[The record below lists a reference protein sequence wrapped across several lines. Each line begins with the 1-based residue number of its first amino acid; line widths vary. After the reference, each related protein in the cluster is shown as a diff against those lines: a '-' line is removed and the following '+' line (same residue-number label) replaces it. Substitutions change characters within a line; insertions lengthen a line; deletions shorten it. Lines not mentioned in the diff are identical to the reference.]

1 MLLIEKLPLTH
12 WLKSYHKQDLVSDL
26 IAGLIATI
34 IMVPQGM
41 AYALLAGLPAEYG
54 LYCAILP
61 SFLYAILGSSRS
73 LSVGPAALI
82 SIMVASS
89 VGALAPE
96 NEFEYLKYAV
106 NISFLAGVF
115 LLFMRLFRLGSMTNF
130 ISLPVIS
137 GFTSASA
144 IIILTSQLKHIL
156 GLSIPTGLG
165 FKETL
170 MAIYYEVSSVNG
182 TTLMIALCA
191 CIGLW
196 YFKNVFPR
204 HIKAFALNPLI
215 EQALSKAGPMFI
227 VLISAYVIYAAQLNI
242 EHQVNIVGDIPE
254 GFPSFQFWQLD
265 VTLWQELALPSL
277 LIALMCFVTSISV
290 GTKLASK
297 RKERINA
304 NQELFALGVANI
316 VSGLSGTFA
325 LAASMSRSAVN
336 HSAGAQTTI
345 ASIVCAF
352 GVLLTLLLLTP
363 FFYYLP
369 LAVLGAIVVMSVVS
383 MIELEQVRRCWIVNR
398 TDAYS
403 LIATFLTVLIFGI
416 EVGISVGIL
425 GSVILVVYRAS
436 HPHIAIVGRVGN
448 SEHFRNIK
456 RHQVNTEQGILAI
469 RVDESI
475 YFSNVQCIEDFILSK
490 VAGSSEIKHIVLI
503 FSSVS
508 FVDTTALDAFEALK
522 VKLEEASIQLHLSEV
537 KGPVMDQ
544 LEQTRFIEMLTPGQV
559 FFTTDEAFKTLVP
572 PSNIKKG

>member
-1 MLLIEKLPLTH
+1 MFLKHLPLTQ
-12 WLKSYHKQDLVSDL
+12 WLQSYNKQDFISDF

-41 AYALLAGLPAEYG
+41 AYALLAGVPAEYG

-61 SFLYAILGSSRS
+61 SFFYAILGSSRS

-89 VGALAPE
+89 VGALAPA
-96 NEFEYLKYAV
+96 NEAEYLTYAV
-106 NISFLAGVF
+106 NISFLTGVF
-115 LLFMRLFRLGSMTNF
+115 LLLMRLFKLGSMTNF

-144 IIILTSQLKHIL
+144 IIILTSQLKHMF
-156 GLSIPTGLG
+156 GLSIPSGLG
-165 FKETL
+165 FAETVMSLIQQLPL
-170 MAIYYEVSSVNG
+170 MNY
-182 TTLMIALCA
+182 TTLSIAVLA
-191 CIGLW
+191 CLGLW
-196 YFKNVFPR
+196 YFKNHFPI
-204 HIKAFALNPLI
+204 HLKHLSLHPLI
-215 EQALSKAGPMFI
+215 EQGLGKAGPMFV
-227 VLISAYVIYAAQLNI
+227 VLLSAYAIYYGQLDSI
-242 EHQVNIVGDIPE
+242 KQVQVVGAIPE
-254 GFPSFQFWQLD
+254 GLPSLQIWQLD
-265 VTLWQELALPSL
+265 IRLWQELALPSV

-304 NQELFALGVANI
+304 NQELFALGAANLMA
-316 VSGLSGTFA
+316 GLSGTFS

-345 ASIVCAF
+345 ASIVCAL
-352 GVLLTLLLLTP
+352 GVLLTLLFLTP

-383 MIELEQVRRCWIVNR
+383 MIEIEQVARCWRVNR

-403 LIATFLTVLIFGI
+403 LIATFFTVLIFGI
-416 EVGISVGIL
+416 EVGISVGII

-436 HPHIAIVGRVGN
+436 HPHMAVVGRVGDT
-448 SEHFRNIK
+448 EHFRNIK
-456 RHQVNTEQGILAI
+456 RHQVTTEQDILAI

-475 YFSNVQCIEDFILSK
+475 YFSNVQCIESYILSHAK
-490 VAGSSEIKHIVLI
+490 NSAVIKHIVLI

-508 FVDTTALDAFEALK
+508 FVDTTALDAFEAMK
-522 VKLEEASIQLHLSEV
+522 VKLEESSIRLHFAEV

-544 LEQTRFIEMLTPGQV
+544 LEQTRFIELLKPGEI
-559 FFTTDEAFKTLVP
+559 FFTTDDAFKAL
-572 PSNIKKG
+572 SNHNSHSA

>member
-1 MLLIEKLPLTH
+1 MLYLDKLPLAH
-12 WLKSYHKQDLVSDL
+12 WLKSYQKQDFISDF

-41 AYALLAGLPAEYG
+41 AYALLAGVPAEYG

-61 SFLYAILGSSRS
+61 SFFYAILGSSRS

-82 SIMVASS
+82 SIMIASS
-89 VGALAPE
+89 VGALAPA
-96 NEFEYLKYAV
+96 NDMEYLKYAV
-106 NISFLAGVF
+106 NIAFLVGAF
-115 LLFMRLFRLGSMTNF
+115 LLLMRLLRLGSMTNF

-144 IIILTSQLKHIL
+144 IIILTSQLKHMLGISVPA
-156 GLSIPTGLG
+156 GLSFG
-165 FKETL
+165 ETL
-170 MAIYYEVSSVNG
+170 LVLFEQIDFINY
-182 TTLMIALCA
+182 TTLMIGLGA

-196 YFKNVFPR
+196 YFKNFFPH
-204 HIKAFALNPLI
+204 HIKILSLNPLF
-215 EQALSKAGPMFI
+215 EQALAKAGPMFI
-227 VLISAYVIYAAQLNI
+227 VLISAYIVFIAQLNDVN
-242 EHQVNIVGDIPE
+242 QVSVVGAIPE
-254 GFPSFQFWQLD
+254 GFPTLQVWQLD
-265 VTLWQELALPSL
+265 VSLWRELALPSL

-304 NQELFALGVANI
+304 NQELLALGMANLVAA
-316 VSGLSGTFA
+316 LSGTFA

-336 HSAGAQTTI
+336 HSAGAKTTL
-345 ASIVCAF
+345 ASIVCAL
-352 GVLLTLLLLTP
+352 GVLITLLFLTP
-363 FFYYLP
+363 FFYFLP
-369 LAVLGAIVVMSVVS
+369 LAVLGAIVVMSVAS
-383 MIELEQVRRCWIVNR
+383 MIEIEQVKRCWRINR

-403 LIATFLTVLIFGI
+403 LIATFFTVLIFGI

-425 GSVILVVYRAS
+425 GSVMLVVYRAS
-436 HPHIAIVGRVGN
+436 HPHIAVVGRVGN

-456 RHQVNTEQGILAI
+456 RHQVQTEQGILAI

-490 VAGSSEIKHIVLI
+490 TKDAAIKHIVLI

-508 FVDTTALDAFEALK
+508 FIDTTALDAFEAMK
-522 VKLEEASIQLHLSEV
+522 VKLDELGINLHLAEV

-544 LEQTRFIEMLTPGQV
+544 LEQTSFIEQLKPGKI
-559 FFTTDEAFKTLVP
+559 FFTTDDAFKAL
-572 PSNIKKG
+572 S

>member
-1 MLLIEKLPLTH
+1 MPFIDRFPLAQ
-12 WLKSYHKQDLVSDL
+12 WLKSYHKQDFISDF

-41 AYALLAGLPAEYG
+41 AYALLAGVPAEYG

-61 SFLYAILGSSRS
+61 SFFYAVLGSSRS

-96 NEFEYLKYAV
+96 NELEYLTYAV
-106 NISFLAGVF
+106 NISFLTGVF
-115 LLFMRLFRLGSMTNF
+115 LLLMRLFRLGSMTNF

-156 GLSIPTGLG
+156 GISIPTGLG
-165 FKETL
+165 FWETIVAL
-170 MAIYYEVSSVNG
+170 SHQVNDINV
-182 TTLMIALCA
+182 TTLVMGVFA

-196 YFKNVFPR
+196 YFKNIFAR
-204 HIKAFALNPLI
+204 HIKLLPLNPLV
-215 EQALSKAGPMFI
+215 EQALSKSGPMFI
-227 VLISAYVIYAAQLNI
+227 VLASAYIVYVGQLNNLS
-242 EHQVNIVGDIPE
+242 QVNVVGTIPE
-254 GFPSFQFWQLD
+254 GFPSLQIWQLD
-265 VTLWQELALPSL
+265 VNLWQQLALPSL

-304 NQELFALGVANI
+304 NQELLALGVANVI
-316 VSGLSGTFA
+316 SGLSGTFA

-345 ASIVCAF
+345 ASIVCAA
-352 GVLLTLLLLTP
+352 GVLITLLFLTP

-383 MIELEQVRRCWIVNR
+383 MIEFEQVSRCWRVNR

-403 LIATFLTVLIFGI
+403 LIATFFTVLILGI
-416 EVGISVGIL
+416 EIGISVGIL

-436 HPHIAIVGRVGN
+436 HPHMAVVGRVGN

-456 RHQVNTEQGILAI
+456 RHQVKTEQEILAI

-475 YFSNVQCIEDFILSK
+475 YFSNVQCIEEFILSK
-490 VAGSSEIKHIVLI
+490 AKSSPVIKHIVLI

-508 FVDTTALDAFEALK
+508 FVDTTALDAFESMKDNLDT
-522 VKLEEASIQLHLSEV
+522 LSIRLHLAEV

-544 LEQTRFIEMLTPGQV
+544 LEQTRFIEQLKPGRV
-559 FFTTDEAFKTLVP
+559 FFTTDDAFKALTDLNHV
-572 PSNIKKG
+572 K

>member
-1 MLLIEKLPLTH
+1 MLYADKLPLAH
-12 WLKSYHKQDLVSDL
+12 WLKSYNKQDFISDF

-41 AYALLAGLPAEYG
+41 AYALLAGVPAEYG

-61 SFLYAILGSSRS
+61 SFFYAILGSSRS

-82 SIMVASS
+82 SIMIASS
-89 VGALAPE
+89 VGALSPA
-96 NEFEYLKYAV
+96 NDMEYLTYAV
-106 NISFLAGVF
+106 NISFLSGSF
-115 LLFMRLFRLGSMTNF
+115 LLIMRLLRLGSMTNF

-156 GLSIPTGLG
+156 GISIPSGLG
-165 FKETL
+165 LADTL
-170 MAIYYEVSSVNG
+170 MLLIEQFPVINY
-182 TTLMIALCA
+182 TTLIIGISA
-191 CIGLW
+191 CFGLW
-196 YFKNVFPR
+196 YFKNYFPR
-204 HIKAFALNPLI
+204 HIKLLSLNPLF
-215 EQALSKAGPMFI
+215 EQALAKAGPMFI
-227 VLISAYVIYAAQLNI
+227 VLISAYIIFAWQLNNT
-242 EHQVNIVGDIPE
+242 HQVNVVGSIPE
-254 GFPSFQFWQLD
+254 GFPSFQLGILD
-265 VTLWQELALPSL
+265 IHLWRELALPSL

-304 NQELFALGVANI
+304 NQELLALGAANL
-316 VSGLSGTFA
+316 VSGLSGSFA

-336 HSAGAQTTI
+336 HSAGAKTTI
-345 ASIVCAF
+345 ASIVCAA
-352 GVLLTLLLLTP
+352 GVLVTLLFLTP
-363 FFYYLP
+363 YFYYLP

-383 MIELEQVRRCWIVNR
+383 MIELEQVERCWRVNK

-403 LIATFLTVLIFGI
+403 LIATFLTVLVFGI
-416 EVGISVGIL
+416 EIGISVGIL

-436 HPHIAIVGRVGN
+436 HPHMAVVGRVGN

-456 RHQVNTEQGILAI
+456 RHQVQTDQEILAI

-475 YFSNVQCIEDFILSK
+475 YFSNVQCIEDYILSK
-490 VAGSSEIKHIVLI
+490 AKSAPEIKHIVLI

-508 FVDTTALDAFEALK
+508 FVDTTALDAFEAMQLK
-522 VKLEEASIQLHLSEV
+522 LQEASILLHLAEV

-544 LEQTRFIEMLTPGQV
+544 LEQTPFIEQLKPGQV
-559 FFTTDEAFKTLVP
+559 FFTTDDAFKQLTTSP
-572 PSNIKKG
+572 

>member
-1 MLLIEKLPLTH
+1 MLFVEKLPLTH
-12 WLKSYHKQDLVSDL
+12 WLKTYRKQDLVSDF

-89 VGALAPE
+89 VGALAPV
-96 NEFEYLKYAV
+96 NELEYLKYAV
-106 NISFLAGVF
+106 NISFLAGLF
-115 LLFMRLFRLGSMTNF
+115 LLLMRLFRLGSMTNF

-156 GLSIPTGLG
+156 GISIPTGLG
-165 FKETL
+165 FAETVL
-170 MAIYYEVSSVNG
+170 AISKQISTVN
-182 TTLMIALCA
+182 TSTLMIGVFA

-196 YFKNVFPR
+196 YFKNIFPR
-204 HIKAFALNPLI
+204 HVKLFALNSLI
-215 EQALSKAGPMFI
+215 EQALSKSGPMFI
-227 VLISAYVIYAAQLNI
+227 VLVSAYVIYFGQLDL
-242 EHQVNIVGDIPE
+242 EKQVSVVGAIPE
-254 GFPSFQFWQLD
+254 GFPTLQIGLLD
-265 VTLWQELALPSL
+265 IKLWQELALPSL

-304 NQELFALGVANI
+304 NQELLALGVANL

-352 GVLLTLLLLTP
+352 GVLLTLLFLTP

-383 MIELEQVRRCWIVNR
+383 MIEFEQVGRCWKVNR

-403 LIATFLTVLIFGI
+403 LIATFFTVLIFGI
-416 EVGISVGIL
+416 EVGISVGII

-456 RHQVNTEQGILAI
+456 RHQVTTEQGILAI

-475 YFSNVQCIEDFILSK
+475 YFSNVQCIEDFILEEAKNASR
-490 VAGSSEIKHIVLI
+490 IKHIVLI

-508 FVDTTALDAFEALK
+508 FVDTTALDAFEAMK

-544 LEQTRFIEMLTPGQV
+544 LEQTHFIELLAPGRV
-559 FFTTDEAFKTLVP
+559 FFTTDDAFKTLASTV
-572 PSNIKKG
+572 NIKLG

>member
-1 MLLIEKLPLTH
+1 MFLKHLPLTQ
-12 WLKSYHKQDLVSDL
+12 WLQSYHKQDFISDF

-41 AYALLAGLPAEYG
+41 AYALLAGVPAEYG

-61 SFLYAILGSSRS
+61 SFFYAILGSSRS

-89 VGALAPE
+89 VGALAPA
-96 NEFEYLKYAV
+96 NEAEYLTYAV
-106 NISFLAGVF
+106 NISFLTGVF
-115 LLFMRLFRLGSMTNF
+115 LLLMRLFKLGSMTNF

-144 IIILTSQLKHIL
+144 IIILTSQLKHMF
-156 GLSIPTGLG
+156 GLSIPSGLG
-165 FKETL
+165 FAETVMSLIQQLPL
-170 MAIYYEVSSVNG
+170 MNY
-182 TTLMIALCA
+182 TTLSIAVLA
-191 CIGLW
+191 CLGLW
-196 YFKNVFPR
+196 YFKNHFPI
-204 HIKAFALNPLI
+204 HLKHLSLHPLI
-215 EQALSKAGPMFI
+215 EQGLGKAGPMFV
-227 VLISAYVIYAAQLNI
+227 VLLSAYAIYYGQLDSI
-242 EHQVNIVGDIPE
+242 KQVQVVGAIPE
-254 GFPSFQFWQLD
+254 GLPSLQIWQLD
-265 VTLWQELALPSL
+265 IRLWQELALPSV

-304 NQELFALGVANI
+304 NQELFALGAANLMA
-316 VSGLSGTFA
+316 GLSGTFS

-345 ASIVCAF
+345 ASIVCAL
-352 GVLLTLLLLTP
+352 GVLLTLLFLTP

-383 MIELEQVRRCWIVNR
+383 MIEIEQVARCWRVNR

-403 LIATFLTVLIFGI
+403 LIATFFTVLIFGI
-416 EVGISVGIL
+416 EVGISVGII

-436 HPHIAIVGRVGN
+436 HPHMAVVGRVGDT
-448 SEHFRNIK
+448 EHFRNIK
-456 RHQVNTEQGILAI
+456 RHQVTTEQDILAI

-475 YFSNVQCIEDFILSK
+475 YFSNVQCIESYILSHAK
-490 VAGSSEIKHIVLI
+490 NSAVIKHIVLI

-508 FVDTTALDAFEALK
+508 FVDTTALDAFEAMK
-522 VKLEEASIQLHLSEV
+522 VKLEESSIRLHFAEV

-544 LEQTRFIEMLTPGQV
+544 LEQTRFIELLKPGEI
-559 FFTTDEAFKTLVP
+559 FFTTDDAFKAL
-572 PSNIKKG
+572 SNHNSHSA

>member
-1 MLLIEKLPLTH
+1 MLVLDKLPLAN
-12 WLKSYHKQDLVSDL
+12 WLKTYKKQDVISDL

-41 AYALLAGLPAEYG
+41 AYALLAGVPAEYG

-61 SFLYAILGSSRS
+61 SFFYAILGSSRS

-96 NEFEYLKYAV
+96 TDQMYLIYAV
-106 NISFLAGVF
+106 NISFLVGAF
-115 LLFMRLFRLGSMTNF
+115 LLLMRLLRLGSMTNF

-144 IIILTSQLKHIL
+144 IIILTSQLKHLL
-156 GLSIPTGLG
+156 GVSVPTGLN
-165 FKETL
+165 FAETIEAL
-170 MAIYYEVSSVNG
+170 FAQVSLINY
-182 TTLMIALCA
+182 TTLSIGIGA

-196 YFKNVFPR
+196 YFKNLFPGQLKR
-204 HIKAFALNPLI
+204 LGLNALL
-215 EQALSKAGPMFI
+215 EQALAKAGPMLI
-227 VLISAYVIYAAQLNI
+227 VLAFAYIVFFGQLNDLN
-242 EHQVNIVGDIPE
+242 QVRVVGAIPE
-254 GFPSFQFWQLD
+254 GLPSLQIFQLD
-265 VTLWQELALPSL
+265 VSLWQALALPSL

-290 GTKLASK
+290 GTTLANK

-304 NQELFALGVANI
+304 NQELLALGAANLMAA
-316 VSGLSGTFA
+316 LSGTFA

-352 GVLLTLLLLTP
+352 GVLITLLFLTP

-369 LAVLGAIVVMSVVS
+369 LAVLGAIVVMSVAS
-383 MIELEQVRRCWIVNR
+383 MIELEQLKRCWRVNR

-403 LIATFLTVLIFGI
+403 LVATFFTVLVFGI
-416 EVGISVGIL
+416 ELGITVGIL
-425 GSVILVVYRAS
+425 GSVMLVVYRAS
-436 HPHIAIVGRVGN
+436 HPHMAVVGRVGN

-475 YFSNVQCIEDFILSK
+475 YFSNVQCIEDYIFTQINL
-490 VAGSSEIKHIVLI
+490 ASEIQHIVLI

-508 FVDTTALDAFEALK
+508 FIDTTALDAFEAMK
-522 VKLEEASIQLHLSEV
+522 TKLEDLGISLHLAEV

-544 LEQTRFIEMLTPGQV
+544 LNQTSFIEQLKPGQI
-559 FFTTDEAFKTLVP
+559 FFTTDDAFKHLA
-572 PSNIKKG
+572 